1 MLRTDGV
8 DRGVADARNI
18 ICIILETKNNM
29 FKLGC
34 KVGVLEGLFPFN
46 TMTKTELRTDFE
58 KENIPENVFKVREA
72 IRLLSVGHGQGV
84 LKCNCTGKCANCNCV
99 KAKQLCN
106 SRCHKGKTNANC
118 TNCNK

>member
-18 ICIILETKNNM
+18 ICIILESKNNM

-46 TMTKTELRTDFE
+46 TLTKSEQRTDFE
-58 KENIPENVFKVREA
+58 KENIAEKVVKVREA
-72 IRLLSVGHGQGV
+72 IRLLSVGDGQGA
-84 LKCNCTGKCANCNCV
+84 LKYNCTGKCA
-99 KAKQLCN
+99 
-106 SRCHKGKTNANC
+106 KGKTNANC